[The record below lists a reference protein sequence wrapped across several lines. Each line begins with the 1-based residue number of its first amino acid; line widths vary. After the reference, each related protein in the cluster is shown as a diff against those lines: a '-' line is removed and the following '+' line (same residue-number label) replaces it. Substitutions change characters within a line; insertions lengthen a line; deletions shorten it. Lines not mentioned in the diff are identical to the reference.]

1 MYYVYLLRSQSN
13 AKKTYVGMTDDVAAR
28 LQKHNAGG
36 SPHTSKYRPW
46 ELIASVGVRTKD
58 KAAELEKYFKTGSG
72 HAFAHK
78 HLW

>member
-1 MYYVYLLRSQSN
+1 MYYVYLLRSMSN
-13 AKKTYVGMTDDVAAR
+13 PKKTYVGMTDDLDAR

-46 ELIASVGVRTKD
+46 ELIASIGVRTKD
-58 KAAELEKYFKTGSG
+58 KAAELEKYFKIGSG
-72 HAFAHK
+72 HAFAKK

>member
-1 MYYVYLLRSQSN
+1 MYYVYLLRSLPNS
-13 AKKTYVGMTDDVAAR
+13 KKTYVGMTNDVDAR
-28 LQKHNAGG
+28 LQKHNSGG
-36 SPHTSKYRPW
+36 SPHTSKHRPW
-46 ELIASVGVRTKD
+46 ELVASVGVRTKD